1 MEILR
6 PDLIGTRS
14 DKIHLKK
21 EEGISMKTRRGMV
34 LSALVVIFTMVFA
47 VSVYGEDKSADDMTI
62 VKDAIKA
69 NKKLF
74 VSDNMQLTESEA
86 KAFWPVY
93 EKYQDSLEELTDRSI
108 KLIGKYA
115 ENYQTMT
122 DEIAKK
128 LLEEFLDIECDNTEL
143 KKSYVPK
150 FLKVLPA
157 KKVVRYYQLEN
168 KIDAAGNYEIAKE
181 IPIIKY

>member
-1 MEILR
+1 M
-6 PDLIGTRS
+6 
-14 DKIHLKK
+14 KI
-21 EEGISMKTRRGMV
+21 RRGKV
-34 LSALVVIFTMVFA
+34 LSALVVILTMLVAFT
-47 VSVYGEDKSADDMTI
+47 VYGEEKAANDMKI

-74 VSDNMQLTESEA
+74 VSENMKLTESEA

-93 EKYQDSLEELTDRSI
+93 EKYQDGLEELMERSLN
-108 KLIGKYA
+108 LIENYA

-122 DEIAKK
+122 DDKAEK
-128 LLEEFLDIECDNTEL
+128 LVEEYLDIEGDYVEL
-143 KKSYVPK
+143 RKTYLPK
-150 FLKVLPA
+150 FMKVLPA
-157 KKVVRYYQLEN
+157 KKVARYYQLEN

>member
-1 MEILR
+1 
-6 PDLIGTRS
+6 
-14 DKIHLKK
+14 
-21 EEGISMKTRRGMV
+21 MKTRTGMV
-34 LSALVVIFTMVFA
+34 FSALVIMLTMFFA
-47 VSVYGEDKSADDMTI
+47 VSVYGEEKAADDMTI

-74 VSDNMQLTESEA
+74 VSENMQLTESEA
-86 KAFWPVY
+86 KAFWPIY
-93 EKYQDSLEELTDRSI
+93 EKYQDGLEELMDRSI

-122 DEIAKK
+122 NEIAEK
-128 LLEEFLDIECDNTEL
+128 LLEESLDIECDNTEL
-143 KKSYVPK
+143 KKFYVPK

>member
-1 MEILR
+1 MTKYIKE
-6 PDLIGTRS
+6 
-14 DKIHLKK
+14 K
-21 EEGISMKTRRGMV
+21 EEGKSMKTRRGMV
-34 LSALVVIFTMVFA
+34 LSALVIILTMLFA
-47 VSVYGEDKSADDMTI
+47 VSVYGEEKAADDMTI

-74 VSDNMQLTESEA
+74 VSENMQLTESEA

-93 EKYQDSLEELTDRSI
+93 EKYQDGLEELMDRSI

-122 DEIAKK
+122 DEIAEK
-128 LLEEFLDIECDNTEL
+128 LLEESLDIECDTTEL

-150 FLKVLPA
+150 F
-157 KKVVRYYQLEN
+157 
-168 KIDAAGNYEIAKE
+168 
-181 IPIIKY
+181 